1 MANFTY
7 NDLNVACMLLCLA
20 RQRNTFREEELA
32 GADKCIASLQ
42 DFLTQLRT
50 DLDSRSVFIET
61 LEPQDQ

>member
-1 MANFTY
+1 
-7 NDLNVACMLLCLA
+7 MLLCLA